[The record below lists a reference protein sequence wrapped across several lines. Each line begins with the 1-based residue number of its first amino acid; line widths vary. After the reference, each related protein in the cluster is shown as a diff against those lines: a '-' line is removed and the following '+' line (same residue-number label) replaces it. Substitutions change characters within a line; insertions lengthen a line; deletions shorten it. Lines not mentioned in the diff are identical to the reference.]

1 MLWDGVL
8 DIGNMIFT
16 FSTNIATDWEIF
28 EGRARLQEDPGAG
41 GTTGGWQALTHQQNS
56 QF

>member
-1 MLWDGVL
+1 MLCDAVL
-8 DIGNMIFT
+8 DIGNNIFT
-16 FSTNIATDWEIF
+16 FSTKIAADWERY

-41 GTTGGWQALTHQQNS
+41 GTTGGRQALTHQQNS